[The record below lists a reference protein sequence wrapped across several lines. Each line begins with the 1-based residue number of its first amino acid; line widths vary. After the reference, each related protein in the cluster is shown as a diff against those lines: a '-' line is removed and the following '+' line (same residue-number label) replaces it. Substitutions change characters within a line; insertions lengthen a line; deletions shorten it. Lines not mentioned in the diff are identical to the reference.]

1 MKKFWAILVA
11 CALMLPCA
19 AAFADGDAGEVVV
32 YNWGEYIDED
42 VLDMFTEETGIKV
55 TYAMF
60 STNEDMYVKLKAG
73 AANYDVIFPSDYMI
87 ERLLNEDRLEKLNYD
102 NIPNAANILSWLR
115 EDPYN
120 VYDPTN
126 EYSVPYMWG
135 TVGILYNTEMVD
147 EPITSWTSMFDTKY
161 VNNVFMYDSFRDSIG
176 ITLKMLGYSMNTR
189 DWDQINEAKEALI
202 KQKQDGIVKAYQVD
216 ETKDKMVA
224 GEAAL
229 ALIWSGDAQYAIE
242 LNDKLEYVVPEEGSN
257 IWIDGMCIP
266 KGAQN
271 KENAEAFI
279 NFLCREDIARMNMDE
294 IGYCTPIQPVVDNM
308 TDEEKANHVWN
319 PTADEIARCEIFRD
333 VGDAVMDYEDVW
345 LEIKAAR

>member
-1 MKKFWAILVA
+1 
-11 CALMLPCA
+11 
-19 AAFADGDAGEVVV
+19 
-32 YNWGEYIDED
+32 
-42 VLDMFTEETGIKV
+42 
-55 TYAMF
+55 
-60 STNEDMYVKLKAG
+60 
-73 AANYDVIFPSDYMI
+73 
-87 ERLLNEDRLEKLNYD
+87 
-102 NIPNAANILSWLR
+102 
-115 EDPYN
+115 
-120 VYDPTN
+120 
-126 EYSVPYMWG
+126 
-135 TVGILYNTEMVD
+135 
-147 EPITSWTSMFDTKY
+147 
-161 VNNVFMYDSFRDSIG
+161 
-176 ITLKMLGYSMNTR
+176 
-189 DWDQINEAKEALI
+189 
-202 KQKQDGIVKAYQVD
+202 
-216 ETKDKMVA
+216 MVA

-242 LNDKLEYVVPEEGSN
+242 LNDKLAYVVPEEGSN

-266 KGAQN
+266 KGAKN